1 MRRGPMKLLNPLM
14 ILGLIIGPSTVL
26 AADWNNHALDCV
38 GRSGVVSILTS
49 ERTNKL
55 HSGHGLGELQARNW
69 ELGNVYAYTS
79 HLVAPLP
86 LRKVSEA
93 KRSVFTG
100 KKKGFGLYENH
111 QYILD
116 LRDTI
121 DDGMFLKSKIT
132 GEVME
137 CHAKY
142 NDLPCCC

>member
-1 MRRGPMKLLNPLM
+1 MKLLNSLM
-14 ILGLIIGPSTVL
+14 ALGLIISSSTVS

-38 GRSGVVSILTS
+38 GRNGVVSILTS
-49 ERTNKL
+49 QKTNKL
-55 HSGHGLGELQARNW
+55 HPGHGLGELQASNW
-69 ELGNVYAYTS
+69 ELGNVYVYNS
-79 HLVAPLP
+79 HLPSPLH

-121 DDGMFLKSKIT
+121 DEGMFLKSKIT

-137 CHAKY
+137 CYAKY
-142 NDLPCCC
+142 NDLPGCC